1 MQDIVFYLIKIDL
14 KFLSLKKRFG
24 NKGISGTVCNILI
37 ISNLS
42 RNFPLKLL
50 IFLIIL

>member
-37 ISNLS
+37 ISNLFS
-42 RNFPLKLL
+42 VTNMWYEMRD
-50 IFLIIL
+50 IC